1 MSEWCDIMYSRSPR
15 YNILGVGVVGVNDLI
30 GDVDCVLNGC
40 GVVLIVV
47 CVMYCNFACT

>member
-1 MSEWCDIMYSRSPR
+1 MSECCDIMYSRSPR

-47 CVMYCNFACT
+47 CVMSCNFA